1 MTSILRRF
9 LALFLIGVSGSLAA
23 EDARRGEVEYLPP
36 ADETNI
42 PEAFRLERHSFPFE
56 QRPLETVSKA
66 IRIYE
71 VTFPSPV
78 ETPHEAN
85 NTVHCE
91 YFCPAGEPND
101 GQKYPAVVVLHILGG
116 DFELSRLFCRALAHN
131 GVCALFVK
139 MPYYGPR
146 RDPESSVRMISP
158 EPKQTVQGMTQA
170 VLDIRRAGAW
180 LRAQQEI
187 DGRRLGLFVI
197 SLGGITGA
205 LVATAEPR
213 FHNVFLLLAGGD
225 IGLATWDSKE
235 TAGVKEYWESR
246 GGTKESLIAALRPI
260 DPVSYAAN
268 VRGRRIAMINAR
280 FDKVIPPAC
289 TTALWKAFGEPEI
302 EWLECG
308 HYSAAR
314 FMFHALGRV
323 TEFFAASE
331 AGGEEAV
338 GIRP

>member
-1 MTSILRRF
+1 
-9 LALFLIGVSGSLAA
+9 
-23 EDARRGEVEYLPP
+23 VEYQPP
-36 ADETNI
+36 EDETATA
-42 PEAFRLERHSFPFE
+42 EAFRLERHTFAFE
-56 QRPLETVSKA
+56 QREMATVSKA
-66 IRIYE
+66 IRMYE

-78 ETPHEAN
+78 KTPHEVN

-91 YFCPAGEPND
+91 YFRPADEPAD
-101 GQKYPAVVVLHILGG
+101 GKRYPAVVVLHILGG
-116 DFELSRLFCRALAHN
+116 DFDLSRLFCRAMAHK

-146 RDPESSVRMISP
+146 RDPAVNVRMISP
-158 EPKQTVQGMTQA
+158 DPEQTVQGMTQA

-180 LRAQQEI
+180 LRAQEEI
-187 DGRRLGLFVI
+187 DGKRLGIFGI

-235 TAGVKEYWESR
+235 TAEVKRYWESR

-260 DPVSYAAN
+260 DPVTYGQNA
-268 VRGRRIAMINAR
+268 RGRRIAMINAR
-280 FDKVIPPAC
+280 FDEVIPPAC
-289 TTALWKAFGEPEI
+289 TTSLWKSFGEPEI
-302 EWLECG
+302 EWLDCG

-323 TEFFAASE
+323 TKFFAASE
-331 AGGEEAV
+331 ECK
-338 GIRP
+338 